1 MNINDKIPKLLK
13 DSGIKVKEL
22 SRRTGISVAALNEY
36 KYQHVFP
43 SPENLSKICNVLRIE
58 PNELLEY
65 QDIPDRL
72 KYSSVCDLLCGEE
85 RF

>member
-13 DSGIKVKEL
+13 DSGIKIKEL
-22 SRRTGISVAALNEY
+22 SRRTGISVVALNEY

-65 QDIPDRL
+65 HEIPEKL
-72 KYSSVCDLLCGEE
+72 KYSSIGGFICGKNG
-85 RF
+85 